1 MTQQEQ
7 PSLTFEQALTRLRET
22 VQELEQGDVSLE
34 QATALFE
41 RGIGLAKLCNEL
53 LNAAELQVTRLQRE
67 FGDQLQLL
75 QQNAPPRRVEEEAA
89 EYDAPL
95 DPPAPGDDRWR

>member
-7 PSLTFEQALTRLRET
+7 PTPTFEQALTQLRDV
-22 VQELEQGDVSLE
+22 VQELEQGAVSLE

-75 QQNAPPRRVEEEAA
+75 QQNAPLRGVGEEAP
-89 EYDAPL
+89 EYDAPFE
-95 DPPAPGDDRWR
+95 PPTLGGDRWP

>member
-7 PSLTFEQALTRLRET
+7 PTPTFEQALTQLRDV
-22 VQELEQGDVSLE
+22 VQELEQGAVSLE

-75 QQNAPPRRVEEEAA
+75 QQNAPPRGVGEAPD
-89 EYDAPL
+89 EYDAPF
-95 DPPAPGDDRWR
+95 PPPSAGGDRWP